1 MIYLVKV
8 YYEDN
13 VGKITGYR
21 QLPDGDVWDQ
31 TKFKQVSQ
39 PIYDYIVEKYQQG
52 EMTFNDAIVELNID
66 NIDFKPF
73 DQITAMKN
81 NATNLYIKN
90 ELRNDDFAF
99 DFFLISTKF
108 TLLNNQF
115 LAAGFFFTP
124 DNKEK
129 IYLDVL
135 NSGDDLLIS
144 LLEDY
149 IETLEA
155 VSEYNTKVNNYID
168 MKKNLNDIS
177 TVQEVFDVYAS
188 YTARNL
194 IDDMNR

>member
-39 PIYDYIVEKYQQG
+39 PIYDYIVEKYPQG
-52 EMTFNDAIVELNID
+52 ELTFNDAVVDINID
-66 NIDFKPF
+66 NIEFKAF
-73 DQITAMKN
+73 DQVGAMKN
-81 NATNLYIKN
+81 NATNIYIKT
-90 ELRNDDFAF
+90 ELRDDNFAF

-115 LAAGFFFTP
+115 LSAGFFFTP
-124 DNKEK
+124 NNKEE
-129 IYLDVL
+129 IYLNVL
-135 NSGDDLLIS
+135 NSGDETLIS

-155 VSEYNTKVNNYID
+155 VSEYTSKVNNYIS
-168 MKKNLNDIS
+168 MKKALQDVS
-177 TVQEVFDVYAS
+177 TPQEVIDIYAS

-194 IDDMNR
+194 IDDMNK